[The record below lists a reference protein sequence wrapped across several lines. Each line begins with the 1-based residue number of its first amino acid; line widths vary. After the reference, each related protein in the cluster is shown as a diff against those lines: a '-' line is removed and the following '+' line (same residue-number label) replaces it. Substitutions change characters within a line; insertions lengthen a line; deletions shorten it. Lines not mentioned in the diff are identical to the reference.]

1 MRDPAQAHYRTGLM
15 QEATGR
21 YIVDGHS
28 SDVADLATPLRER
41 FGDLR
46 TSSEVT
52 PRLACPWGTRP
63 TR

>member
-1 MRDPAQAHYRTGLM
+1 M